1 MPVWRWLGAASL
13 RRVSHPARS
22 TPRGI
27 VCGSGVDPGDWR
39 LTVLS
44 GRCHAVVEAP
54 DAGTVTVRVGRHA
67 IVEAPDA
74 RSIVHWTRV

>member
-1 MPVWRWLGAASL
+1 M
-13 RRVSHPARS
+13 
-22 TPRGI
+22 
-27 VCGSGVDPGDWR
+27 CGSGVDPGDWR